1 MNEFR
6 LEIRRFLSNRA
17 EKEVLEQHSSNRS
30 EGGNL
35 MRFRIEL
42 SKFRKGHLFCTRL
55 LLKGIEADKP
65 RGPFFILF
73 PALPLLPYQNCS
85 FSRRSRVNPAQSFNM
100 MSFSALMPWLF
111 NGVFTLR
118 QGFKQTTRASRHNA
132 RRRSANMQ

>member
-85 FSRRSRVNPAQSFNM
+85 FSRRSRVNPARSFNM

-118 QGFKQTTRASRHNA
+118 QGFKQTTRASRRNA